1 MKKSE
6 LKELMKK
13 RLIFESDI
21 DYVCEFVEAVLIA
34 RAEET
39 KRDYPYAWKSI
50 QKYEEAA
57 YEVYELIDYINEILE
72 GEDE

>member
-6 LKELMKK
+6 LKKLMKK

-21 DYVCEFVEAVLIA
+21 DYVCEFIEAVLIE

-57 YEVYELIDYINEILE
+57 HEVYDLIDYINEILE